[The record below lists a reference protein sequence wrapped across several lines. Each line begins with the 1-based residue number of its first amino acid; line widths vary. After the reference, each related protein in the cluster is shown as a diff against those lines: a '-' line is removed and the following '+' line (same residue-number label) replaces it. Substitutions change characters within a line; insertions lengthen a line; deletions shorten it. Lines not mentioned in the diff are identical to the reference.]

1 MVCIALHSYSSR
13 DNVGPHIKPYDEVV
27 AYQDGNIQGGSG
39 KKNMIWDPLKVT
51 FHPPALHEVIDDLR
65 ALFDLCYLPLLV
77 TLCNDIH
84 CLWKAKNT
92 RHLQQIKCC
101 DGLVRI
107 FREWL
112 QSPDWL
118 PVDMAKANALSK
130 RVAQNTNLQPF
141 KSQKCND
148 GSKSIQ

>member
-1 MVCIALHSYSSR
+1 M
-13 DNVGPHIKPYDEVV
+13 GPHIKPYDEVV
-27 AYQDGNIQGGSG
+27 AYRDGNIQGGSG

-51 FHPPALHEVIDDLR
+51 FHPPALHELIDDLR

-77 TLCNDIH
+77 TLYNDIH
-84 CLWKAKNT
+84 CLWKAKNA
-92 RHLQQIKCC
+92 RHLQQMKCC